1 MAERSKFWT
10 RASLKVKRHNCSEVI
25 LSTRINI
32 VPAVRLLGSLTA
44 DQLTA
49 IYQRISSSTSLKELL
64 IRANNHRKVP
74 SDLLAS
80 ALIRLEKVDISA
92 CVLSSEQLRTLLSNI
107 AASSKLQHLRL
118 NYNNLSEVPSELL
131 VTAVSTLKAVG
142 LKFADLTADQVS
154 ALYRM
159 VAEKR
164 AGRLKLLGLVM
175 NNHSGVSQSL
185 YRQAKLNTDVRM
197 IIYE

>member
-1 MAERSKFWT
+1 MS
-10 RASLKVKRHNCSEVI
+10 SCHLSSE
-25 LSTRINI
+25 
-32 VPAVRLLGSLTA
+32 
-44 DQLTA
+44 QLTA

-164 AGRLKLLGLVM
+164 AGKLKYLYMRNYHYRDLYDLY
-175 NNHSGVSQSL
+175 SQA
-185 YRQAKLNTDVRM
+185 QLNKDVR
-197 IIYE
+197 IEYIKLVSRQPTYFHYL